1 MSPRL
6 VNLLLS
12 AGCITIISSSI
23 LKIMHLPYANILM
36 IVAIILGVV
45 GSSLHVVNLK
55 KRIKELE
62 QELASR
68 K

>member
-1 MSPRL
+1 M
-6 VNLLLS
+6 
-12 AGCITIISSSI
+12 

-45 GSSLHVVNLK
+45 GSSLNVANLK
-55 KRIKELE
+55 RRIKELE
-62 QELASR
+62 QELTSR